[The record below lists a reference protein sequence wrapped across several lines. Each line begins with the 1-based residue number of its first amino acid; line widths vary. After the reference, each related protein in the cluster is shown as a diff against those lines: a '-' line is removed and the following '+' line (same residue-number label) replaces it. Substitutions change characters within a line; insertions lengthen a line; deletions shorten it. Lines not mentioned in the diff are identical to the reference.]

1 LLSFI
6 KSYMTE
12 PKKTFLALPPEA
24 IDEDAVKVVKR
35 LKSQQHDAYLVGG
48 GVRDLFLGLI
58 PKDFD
63 VATSARPEEVKSIF
77 RNCRLIG
84 KRFRLAHVHFRENK
98 VIEVSTFRKTPQD
111 SDAEDL
117 MIRDDNA
124 FGNEAEDAM
133 RRDFTINALF
143 YDVDTQMIIDYVGG
157 VEDLRARHI
166 KTIGD
171 PVTRFREDPVRI
183 LRGAKFA
190 ARLQMTFD
198 PEVERAIALVA
209 PDILRCA
216 PPRILEEILRMLRGG
231 FAEASFKLLYSMG
244 ILEVILP
251 DIAHLLEQ
259 THRETLI
266 TDPPESTKA
275 VERSVPS
282 SAEQLLL
289 FLQKVDQYTRERGAA
304 LPDSVLLAALYWAP
318 LEKADRAAQEKGRRM
333 DPQVLI
339 RQVAGAT
346 LERLSVPRKTR
357 DRLVRI
363 LAAQHRLQQ
372 RRRGKNTRPEIL
384 SRRDFFPD
392 AVLLLS
398 LRSRVLSSVQL
409 TEQSTYWGRFVHD
422 PSRITSEEAQQPQ
435 LTSHQLPK
443 TQQPRTR
450 RGRRRG
456 KNHGPHTPQPN
467 GSTKE

>member
-1 LLSFI
+1 
-6 KSYMTE
+6 MTE

-63 VATSARPEEVKSIF
+63 VATSARPEEVKGIF

-98 VIEVSTFRKTPQD
+98 VIEVSTFRKTPVD

-124 FGNEAEDAM
+124 FGNEAEDAL

-157 VEDLRARHI
+157 VDDLRAKRI

-198 PEVERAIALVA
+198 PEVERAVALVA

-216 PPRILEEILRMLRGG
+216 PPRILEEVLRMLRGG

-251 DIAHLLEQ
+251 DIARLLEQ
-259 THRETLI
+259 TQRETPI
-266 TDPPESTKA
+266 SAAPPTEGTKP
-275 VERSVPS
+275 VERSTPS

-304 LPDSVLLAALYWAP
+304 LPDSVLLAALYWPP
-318 LEKADRAAQEKGRRM
+318 LEKAERAAQEKGRRM

-384 SRRDFFPD
+384 SRRDFFAD

-398 LRSRVLSSVQL
+398 LRARVLNNAQL
-409 TEQSTYWGRFVHD
+409 AEQSTYWSRFVND
-422 PSRITSEEAQQPQ
+422 PNQAAPEENPQPQ
-435 LTSHQLPK
+435 LTSHLLPK
-443 TQQPRTR
+443 NQPPSRTR
-450 RGRRRG
+450 RGRRGG
-456 KNHGPHTPQPN
+456 KNRGPRTTPPT
-467 GSTKE
+467 GPAKE